1 MEVITIGTI
10 KVDAKYLW
18 HGHKYEIWEFYR
30 NPDNVKAF
38 KEWLKSQESLEK
50 QNHLIINKSKCNYF
64 TDLEKIM

>member
-30 NPDNVKAF
+30 NPENVKAF

-50 QNHLIINKSKCNYF
+50 
-64 TDLEKIM
+64 TE